1 MNTQRHR
8 RRRDIVGRPR
18 RQDADGSFTTAILML
33 VVGALLTVTAG
44 LWLMQVLE
52 QFGPSVG
59 GIIRFRPDTAA
70 AEQWSVIATVV
81 EPARLGWS
89 REIGGRRCT
98 LSPGVMALR
107 GGSFVIEARRLSRPP
122 VYRVHWAGGRTDA
135 GSDDCGTSSD
145 LVLER
150 TELMRLANVAGGFSS
165 GLRLIGP

>member
-18 RQDADGSFTTAILML
+18 RERVDDSFMTAILTL

-44 LWLMQVLE
+44 LWLMRELE

-70 AEQWSVIATVV
+70 TERWSVTATVV
-81 EPARLGWS
+81 EPARHLLSG
-89 REIGGRRCT
+89 EIGGRHCT

-122 VYRVHWAGGRTDA
+122 VYRVHWAGSRTDA
-135 GSDDCGTSSD
+135 GANDCGTSSD

-150 TELMRLANVAGGFSS
+150 TELMRLANVAGGLVAAGS
-165 GLRLIGP
+165 G